1 MDYGWYWYKYHNLL
15 WYSVRNKTIF
25 FCEFVR
31 YMNRSLAKHIQITP
45 LTAASPA
52 TAARKDSG
60 AVKQHRDNA

>member
-1 MDYGWYWYKYHNLL
+1 MGGIGINTTTCCGIRYETK
-15 WYSVRNKTIF
+15 RF
-25 FCEFVR
+25 FCEFAR
-31 YMNRSLAKHIQITP
+31 YMNRGLTKHIQITP

>member
-1 MDYGWYWYKYHNLL
+1 VVLVLIPQLAVVFGTKQN
-15 WYSVRNKTIF
+15 NI

-52 TAARKDSG
+52 TAARKDG
-60 AVKQHRDNA
+60 GVVKQHRDNA